1 MLKQSQNQNETHV
14 SNFQICFFSFP
25 TGKHLTW
32 KIPEHLVSMGT
43 QVTYTN
49 IDI

>member
-1 MLKQSQNQNETHV
+1 
-14 SNFQICFFSFP
+14 
-25 TGKHLTW
+25 
-32 KIPEHLVSMGT
+32 MGT